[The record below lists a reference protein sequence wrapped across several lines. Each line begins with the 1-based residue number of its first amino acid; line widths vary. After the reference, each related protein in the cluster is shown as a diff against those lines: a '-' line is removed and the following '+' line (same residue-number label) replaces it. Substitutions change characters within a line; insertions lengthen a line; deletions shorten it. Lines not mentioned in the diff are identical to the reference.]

1 MIHLVLGG
9 ARSGKTRYATDAAA
23 ALSTQGYECI
33 YIATAQALDEEMR
46 ARIARHR
53 EDRAEDTL
61 RWITVETPLLL
72 AESLA
77 QYARKDRVI
86 IVDCMTLWLT
96 NQLLAHE
103 PPADSVTSQECE
115 KEPEKKVE
123 QEPMGGANS
132 ENLDASPSVDRP
144 WPEAK
149 AALLELLPTLE
160 GEIYLVSNEVGCSI
174 VPLGALNRRFVD
186 EAGWL
191 HQEIARVADSVVLIS
206 AGLPMR
212 LKGA

>member
-9 ARSGKTRYATDAAA
+9 ARSGKTRYATDAAT
-23 ALSTQGYECI
+23 ALSAQGYECI
-33 YIATAQALDEEMR
+33 YIATAQALDEEMIS
-46 ARIARHR
+46 RIARHR
-53 EDRAEDTL
+53 QDRTEDEL
-61 RWITVETPLLL
+61 EWITVETPLLL

-77 QYARKDRVI
+77 QYARKNRVI

-96 NQLLAHE
+96 NRLFANE
-103 PPADSVTSQECE
+103 PPTDSDYEQDRAEESQVC
-115 KEPEKKVE
+115 V
-123 QEPMGGANS
+123 GGDGKS
-132 ENLDASPSVDRP
+132 

-149 AALLELLPTLE
+149 AALLELLPTLA
-160 GEIYLVSNEVGCSI
+160 GEIYLVSNEVGCGI
-174 VPLGALNRRFVD
+174 VPLGELNRRFVD

-191 HQEIARVADSVVLIS
+191 HQEIAKLADSVVLVT

>member
-1 MIHLVLGG
+1 MIHLILGG

-23 ALSTQGYECI
+23 ALSAQGYECI
-33 YIATAQALDEEMR
+33 YMATAQALDKEMES
-46 ARIARHR
+46 RITRHR
-53 EDRAEDTL
+53 QDRSEDTL

-72 AESLA
+72 VESLA

-86 IVDCMTLWLT
+86 IVDCLTLWLT

-103 PPADSVTSQECE
+103 PLADSEHLQDRMKESQSC
-115 KEPEKKVE
+115 V
-123 QEPMGGANS
+123 G
-132 ENLDASPSVDRP
+132 LDGNN

-160 GEIYLVSNEVGCSI
+160 GEIYLVSNEVGCGI
-174 VPLGALNRRFVD
+174 VPLGELNRRFVD

-191 HQEIARVADSVVLIS
+191 HQEIARLADSVVLVT